1 VKAQASHK
9 PARRESPARDTLR
22 ALGMA
27 LGVHLAGIALLWLG
41 SLSWEPK
48 RPPQIA
54 PSFTLVDA
62 SPYLEA
68 ERQDQLAEAQAE
80 AAERRL
86 EQARREE
93 AERQQA
99 LVRERE
105 QDRAEEARQAA
116 LEAQRRRQLAREAEQ
131 ARLAEEQQQIER
143 ERREAE
149 QARLRELEQLR
160 QRREEAQRDREEQER
175 RLAEIAERR
184 EQDEQ
189 RQRAEAEAERLRLAR
204 EQAQASEQRATLRD
218 EYVATIAELVTRN
231 WIRPPSTQPGVRC
244 SVRVVQIPGGEI
256 IDQAIASPCNADPAT
271 RRSIVAAVERAAVLP
286 YRGYEDVFEREII
299 FEFVYN
305 G

>member
-1 VKAQASHK
+1 
-9 PARRESPARDTLR
+9 
-22 ALGMA
+22 
-27 LGVHLAGIALLWLG
+27 
-41 SLSWEPK
+41 
-48 RPPQIA
+48 
-54 PSFTLVDA
+54 
-62 SPYLEA
+62 
-68 ERQDQLAEAQAE
+68 
-80 AAERRL
+80 
-86 EQARREE
+86 
-93 AERQQA
+93 
-99 LVRERE
+99 VRERE
-105 QDRAEEARQAA
+105 QDRAEEERQAA
-116 LEAQRRRQLAREAEQ
+116 LEAQRRRQLEREAEQ
-131 ARLAEEQQQIER
+131 ARLAEEQQIER

-149 QARLRELEQLR
+149 QAWLRELEQLR

>member
-1 VKAQASHK
+1 MKAQASHK

-68 ERQDQLAEAQAE
+68 ERQNQLAEAQAE

>member
-231 WIRPPSTQPGVRC
+231 WIRPPTTQPGVRC